1 MNRSLRLRH
10 VALAGAVF
18 AVVGCTAHAGSFSP
32 TASSSYRGAT
42 SNVLSG
48 DLLYAGDPAGLSVLV
63 FSYPQGSLVQ
73 TLTGFAAPPFY
84 MCSDRRGDVFVPTT
98 NFSSPGYIYEFAHG
112 GTQPIDIL
120 TDPGPGYARGC
131 SVDPATG
138 NLAVA
143 NQKDVAIYPNAQG
156 NPTVYPATDVGAW
169 DCAYDDSGDLFV
181 DGAYYGNK
189 IAELPAGGTSFADI
203 GLSKTIRTG
212 HLQWWHRHLVLFG
225 GWKSEHGPYELF
237 QVRISGSS
245 GIVTGPTLLYGES
258 TRRALSGVEFTLSS
272 GTIVMPK
279 GAGDSLLDLWHF
291 PKGGKSYEVIGR
303 HDGDFYGVALSK

>member
-10 VALAGAVF
+10 VALAGAVL
-18 AVVGCTAHAGSFSP
+18 AVVACSAQSGSVSP
-32 TASSSYRGAT
+32 IASSSYRGA
-42 SNVLSG
+42 SSKVASG

-63 FSYPQGSLVQ
+63 FSYPHGSLVQ

-84 MCSDRRGDVFVPTT
+84 MCSDRRGNVFRP
-98 NFSSPGYIYEFAHG
+98 NDEFSFVTGVHLRICPRWDSADRN
-112 GTQPIDIL
+112 IDR
-120 TDPGPGYARGC
+120 PGPGVRSGC
-131 SVDPATG
+131 SVDPTTG

-181 DGAYYGNK
+181 DGNYGNK
-189 IAELPAGGTSFADI
+189 IAELPAGSTSFTDI
-203 GLSKTIRTG
+203 DLNKVAGNG
-212 HLQWWHRHLVLFG
+212 HLQWWDRRLVLYG
-225 GWKSEHGPYELF
+225 GWESEHGPYELF

-258 TRRALSGVEFTLSS
+258 RHRNGAGVEFTLSS
-272 GTIVMPK
+272 GTIVMPE
-279 GAGDSLLDLWHF
+279 GGGDSLLDLWHF
-291 PKGGKSYEVIGR
+291 PKGGKSYDVIGR
-303 HDGDFYGVALSK
+303 HDGGFYGVALSK